1 MAKKTIWLVHSLATY
16 GIRTYYA
23 FDSEEKAK
31 AKYKEIVNYFRNHDK
46 PDDKDHWSYKVTS
59 DSEDVNF
66 TLFEATW
73 NYMKERFAVLYLP
86 LEVQ

>member
-1 MAKKTIWLVHSLATY
+1 MEKKTIWIVISHGTY
-16 GIRTYYA
+16 GVDPYYA

-31 AKYKEIVNYFRNHDK
+31 KKYKEIVHYLRNRK
-46 PDDKDHWSYKVTS
+46 PDDEDHWSYKVTS
-59 DSEDVNF
+59 DTEDVNF
-66 TLFEATW
+66 TLFEATC